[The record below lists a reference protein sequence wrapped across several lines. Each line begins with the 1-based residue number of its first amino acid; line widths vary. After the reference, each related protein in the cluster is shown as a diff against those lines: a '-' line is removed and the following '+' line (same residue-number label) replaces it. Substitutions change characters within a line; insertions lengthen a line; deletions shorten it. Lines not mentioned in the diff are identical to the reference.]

1 MFTGIVQSVGKVV
14 SFQPNGAGARLV
26 VDTGLPADALAL
38 GDSIAVDG
46 CCQTIAAKNGAVCTF
61 DALHETLYH
70 NREDATDKALI
81 RERETLRDVRRQI
94 EFFRA
99 GNLITADVAESLLKI
114 VMR

>member
-1 MFTGIVQSVGKVV
+1 MVMSDEERKIIQAEIEALERRHESAHERYGMTGSASSDRTVYKLQVLI
-14 SFQPNGAGARLV
+14 
-26 VDTGLPADALAL
+26 
-38 GDSIAVDG
+38 
-46 CCQTIAAKNGAVCTF
+46 

-81 RERETLRDVRRQI
+81 RERETLQDVRRQI